1 MEYVINSSRKKSS
14 SLIELME
21 NWKVELETPFY
32 GKFRS
37 EAEYLIL
44 NVGELGMKGVFLASS
59 LLAG

>member
-1 MEYVINSSRKKSS
+1 
-14 SLIELME
+14 ME

-32 GKFRS
+32 SKFRS

-44 NVGELGMKGVFLASS
+44 NVGELGMKDVFLASS